1 MEPAALLQHKDTPY
15 LETVFLVLSQ
25 PGANQL
31 VTCIALRVRRLI
43 AGSKDC
49 RGKGEEKASS
59 LQHVRHSR
67 KPILTGA
74 CPGTMAVMNPV
85 RTLSARALLTALLL
99 YAAVPAMA
107 FDLQSHRGTRGNMP
121 ENTLPAFERGMA
133 IGVTTLELDIGITS
147 DGVAVIH
154 HDRALN
160 PNTTRDSKGE
170 WLGATGP
177 LIRSLTFEQLQTYD
191 VGRLKPGTTYAQ
203 EFAKQQAVD
212 GTRIPTLAALFKRVR
227 ELGANDVQFDME
239 TKIDPRYPDQ
249 ALAPEAFVKTLLAV
263 IREHGMESRVMVQS
277 FDWRTLVLIQ
287 QQEPRIRTVYLTV
300 QNARSNT
307 VASGAWTAGFTLAQ
321 HGSAPRM
328 VKAAGGPIWSPNFND
343 LTPDLLKEAQGLGL
357 KVIPWTVN
365 EPADIERII
374 AMGVDGI
381 ISDYADR
388 VREVMQKR
396 GMALPAKVDV
406 PGVKP

>member
-1 MEPAALLQHKDTPY
+1 MQNGAMNKHSFTGALLALCLAWPAA
-15 LETVFLVLSQ
+15 
-25 PGANQL
+25 
-31 VTCIALRVRRLI
+31 
-43 AGSKDC
+43 
-49 RGKGEEKASS
+49 
-59 LQHVRHSR
+59 
-67 KPILTGA
+67 
-74 CPGTMAVMNPV
+74 
-85 RTLSARALLTALLL
+85 
-99 YAAVPAMA
+99 A

-121 ENTLPAFERGMA
+121 ENTLPAFERGLA
-133 IGVTTLELDIGITS
+133 IGISTLELDIGITS

-160 PNTTRDSKGE
+160 PNTTRDAKGD
-170 WLGATGP
+170 WLSATGP
-177 LIRSLTFEQLQTYD
+177 LIRSLTLAQLQAYD
-191 VGRLKPGTTYAQ
+191 VGRLKPGTAYAR
-203 EFAKQQAVD
+203 EFDRQQAVD
-212 GTRIPTLAALFKRVR
+212 GTRIPTLAALFRRVK

-239 TKIDPRYPDQ
+239 TKISPSSPGDTLPPD
-249 ALAPEAFVKTLLAV
+249 EFVKVLLAV

-277 FDWRTLVLIQ
+277 FDWRTLVLVQ

-300 QNARSNT
+300 QNPRSNT

-321 HGSAPRM
+321 HGNAPRM

-343 LTPDLLKEAQGLGL
+343 LTPELLKEAQALGL

-365 EPADIERII
+365 EPADIERIV

-396 GMALPAKVDV
+396 GLPLPARIDV
-406 PGVKP
+406 TGVKP